1 MAFTPKSG
9 LEPKGFGGR
18 EKELQFFDKKLRE
31 AENGKC
37 DHFLVLGEWGMGK
50 TVLLDKFKKRSQDKG
65 FHASKIVIRKFR
77 EDEDLSD
84 ATGHL
89 VGSILTKLPV
99 RTGTLEKLKEHIG
112 SLDVKL
118 PLINV
123 GFDIEFDKRRKKPDP
138 QVFLF
143 ESLRALW
150 EDLKD
155 RSKVIPILIDDVQ
168 HFDKISEVLTLLKNV
183 LSDDEMVKTGYLFIL
198 SCTPDSWSKFML
210 LHDPIGRYFK
220 PQLTLERLS
229 KQETLE
235 VVDKT
240 LEGTGVEF
248 DLEIREMIY
257 EYTQGH
263 PYELQELGDKLYS
276 REIKGKV
283 TEEQW
288 VPALT
293 ETLLTLGKE
302 VWDRLYDEASES
314 EQEILCLMSRQE
326 SPISRK
332 SVVGLVKKH
341 KLRTS
346 EASISKFLARL
357 VEKKLLSKPKKFE
370 YAFPD
375 RLFREY
381 VLRVKGLGGERN
393 VL

>member
-9 LEPKGFGGR
+9 SEPKGFGGR

-37 DHFLVLGEWGMGK
+37 DHYLVLGDWGMGK
-50 TVLLDKFKKRSQDKG
+50 TVLLDKFKKRAQDKG
-65 FHASKIVIRKFR
+65 FHSSKIVIRKFR
-77 EDEDLSD
+77 DSEDLID
-84 ATGHL
+84 ATAHL

-99 RTGTLEKLKEHIG
+99 YAGTLERLKERMRSFG
-112 SLDVKL
+112 VQLAGTGF
-118 PLINV
+118 LI
-123 GFDIEFDKRRKKPDP
+123 EWDKPRKKPDP

-168 HFDKISEVLTLLKNV
+168 HFDKISEVLTLIKNV
-183 LSDDEMVKTGYLFIL
+183 LSDDEIVRTGCLFIL
-198 SCTPDSWSKFML
+198 SCTPDSWAKYMQ

-248 DLEIREMIY
+248 DLQIRDMIY

-314 EQEILCLMSRQE
+314 EKEILYLMSRQE

-341 KLRTS
+341 KLKTS
-346 EASISKFLARL
+346 EASISKFLVRL
-357 VEKKLLSKPKKFE
+357 VEKKLLSKPKRFE

-375 RLFREY
+375 RLFKEY
-381 VLRVKGLGGERN
+381 VLRVKGLDGEGS